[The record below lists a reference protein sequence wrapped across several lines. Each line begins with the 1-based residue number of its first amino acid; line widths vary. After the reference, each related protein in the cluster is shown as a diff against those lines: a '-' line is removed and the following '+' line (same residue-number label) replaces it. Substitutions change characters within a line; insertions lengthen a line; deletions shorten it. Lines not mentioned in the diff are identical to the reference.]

1 MREHLNTLV
10 GEKEEIRNN
19 GTTVVVSLY
28 LVHGRKGRAKK
39 KDLASKNLISELSNR
54 TFTNK

>member
-39 KDLASKNLISELSNR
+39 RFRFQKFIQQQQ
-54 TFTNK
+54 